1 MAAKPEAQK
10 IHDAMAEKFGPRS
23 VMMASQMPRY
33 PKYSTGSI
41 SLDLATG
48 CGGWP
53 SDRMV
58 EVFGAEQCGKTTLGL
73 LGMSNFL
80 DAQPKRGALI
90 LDTEHKLDV
99 EWLAT
104 LVGEE
109 RLDKRIIYSQPD
121 DIEQACEIYKE
132 AVKSGFV
139 CFVLFDSIASAI
151 TRKSMDTEKDEMTGN
166 ARQMARFA
174 PIMANLTAKYQCCT
188 YAVNQTRDDVAGFHR
203 IITPGGHAPK
213 HNAVMRV
220 YLKKAKGEV
229 FEDINGER
237 VKVGGTVAAKIVK
250 NQAGGIEGRTCQWWF
265 MSVRTEKWGFGVD
278 QAEEIAQLGAMTSI
292 VTRKGAWYHH
302 PSLPDGKICG
312 ADQFSA
318 HIKAHP
324 ELQAQLRVAII
335 EQLRDRVSEVAPVQN
350 PNDLD
355 EAPVAELFRQGV
367 FGEE

>member
-121 DIEQACEIYKE
+121 DIEQACEI
-132 AVKSGFV
+132 
-139 CFVLFDSIASAI
+139 
-151 TRKSMDTEKDEMTGN
+151 EKDEMTGN

-278 QAEEIAQLGAMTSI
+278 QAEEIARLGAMTSI